1 MIIMQTLS
9 ATPRR
14 EYLEANNLA
23 KVIFVHKL
31 EESVCIQYHPKGIK
45 GWCTLS
51 LQYMNADKLRI
62 QEV

>member
-14 EYLEANNLA
+14 DYLEANNLA
-23 KVIFVHKL
+23 KVIFVHEL

-45 GWCTLS
+45 GWCS
-51 LQYMNADKLRI
+51 FSPHYMSADKLRI
-62 QEV
+62 QEL

>member
-9 ATPRR
+9 ATPWR

-23 KVIFVHKL
+23 KVIFVHEL

-45 GWCTLS
+45 GWRSFPLH
-51 LQYMNADKLRI
+51 YMNADKFGV

>member
-1 MIIMQTLS
+1 MQTLS

-23 KVIFVHKL
+23 KVIFVHEL

-45 GWCTLS
+45 GLSSTLIH
-51 LQYMNADKLRI
+51 YMNADKLRI